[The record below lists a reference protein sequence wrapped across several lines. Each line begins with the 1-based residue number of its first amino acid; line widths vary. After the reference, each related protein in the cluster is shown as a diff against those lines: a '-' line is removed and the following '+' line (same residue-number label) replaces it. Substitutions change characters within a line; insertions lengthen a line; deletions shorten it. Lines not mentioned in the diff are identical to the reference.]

1 MNPVAGD
8 FVRKRGYQKSMRSMV
23 VMYASDILRSMR
35 AAIFKNVQVHII
47 CLLKKYREKAITILS
62 CAANILCIM
71 ITNIYIFVA
80 VDCQWN
86 EWEIGE
92 CSKTC
97 GKGVQIDTR
106 EKLEEEQFGG
116 EPCTGEATR
125 QKDCNVGKCPGKK

>member
-47 CLLKKYREKAITILS
+47 CLLKKYREKAITILL
-62 CAANILCIM
+62 CAVNTLCII
-71 ITNIYIFVA
+71 ITNICIFVA

-125 QKDCNVGKCPGKK
+125 QKNCNVGKCPGKK

>member
-1 MNPVAGD
+1 
-8 FVRKRGYQKSMRSMV
+8 
-23 VMYASDILRSMR
+23 
-35 AAIFKNVQVHII
+35 
-47 CLLKKYREKAITILS
+47 
-62 CAANILCIM
+62 M

-125 QKDCNVGKCPGKK
+125 QKDCNVGKCPGKKYFIHYKLLDLLRGTKSN